1 MVKRRSEI
9 DRQKRVDLLV
19 EERDRQVEL
28 RGGQGG

>member
-19 EERDRQVEL
+19 EERDRQAEL